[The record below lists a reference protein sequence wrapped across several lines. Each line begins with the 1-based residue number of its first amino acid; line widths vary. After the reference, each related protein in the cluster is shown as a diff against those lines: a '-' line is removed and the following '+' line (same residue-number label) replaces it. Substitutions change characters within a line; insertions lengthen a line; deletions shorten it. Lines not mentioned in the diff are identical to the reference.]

1 MMSLRR
7 QIEIRNAN
15 SFQVKSLY
23 RKHFLEIHV
32 SLLSSRHVGALQVSQ
47 ARLPDPQPHF
57 FYIEQLSTGF
67 CLDWIQLV

>member
-1 MMSLRR
+1 MSLRR

-23 RKHFLEIHV
+23 RKHFLEIHE

-47 ARLPDPQPHF
+47 ARLLDPQPHF
-57 FYIEQLSTGF
+57 FNVLFG
-67 CLDWIQLV
+67 LDSISLR